1 MRAFLTARWAP
12 VVGALATV
20 FYAGSVLAFGLDYRP
35 LHNDEGVTL
44 QVAQEPSVRDVLQ
57 TAIDHRH
64 GPPLHYLLVHMS
76 LLWHDDVLGLRLP
89 SALLGILAVALSY
102 WLGRELLGPPG
113 GALVSVIT
121 AISPAVVNLAQ
132 FARGYTAML
141 AACYGSLWILLV
153 MLRTRSAKLVIPYA
167 ITALLLAAAHPFG
180 LFALLSELIL
190 LVCLWVWPMARS
202 RTIGERRPLI
212 VLGAALLLGA
222 CALVGLRQ
230 VYAPLQHKYGVGN
243 GSQVVDVASTRFW
256 AELGSAWSGSGY
268 AFFGILLGVACVL
281 GVITLWTSNRR
292 AAFVC
297 TIWLLQP
304 LISLSVLTAASSDFA
319 PQRHLSFLIP
329 GYAVATAAFLLE
341 LARRLGARRG
351 VIAVVAVMV
360 LLYAPSAV
368 AVHNNVGTFTSDLR
382 DASLYLG
389 QNFEPGDVLLTSAG
403 QSEAG
408 AASRLYGAYAVL
420 EARSN
425 TPLGSWRQVGDATGC
440 DLIIRLHNQQSTPR
454 EAWLLLRPPN
464 PPAAAQALQSAGADE
479 VQQFGNYVVA
489 RFALSPQTIG
499 GALKAGITG
508 YTAVL
513 PVSQSI
519 HDFGIVGHYYRT
531 TLQMWRG
538 NKCVYGRSTG

>member
-44 QVAQEPSVRDVLQ
+44 HVASEPSVRDVLH
-57 TAIDHRH
+57 TAIDYRH
-64 GPPLHYLLVHMS
+64 GPPLHYLLVHVS

-89 SALLGILAVALSY
+89 SALLGILAVALAY

-153 MLRTRSAKLVIPYA
+153 MLRTRSAKLVVPYA

-180 LFALLSELIL
+180 LFALFSELAL
-190 LVCLWVWPMARS
+190 LVCLGLGPMLRRRS
-202 RTIGERRPLI
+202 IGERRPLI

-222 CALVGLRQ
+222 GALVGLRE
-230 VYAPLQHKYGVGN
+230 VYAPLQHKYGVGS

-256 AELGSAWSGSGY
+256 TELGSAWSGSSY
-268 AFFGILLGVACVL
+268 AVFGLLLGLACVL
-281 GVITLWTSNRR
+281 GVLALWATNRR
-292 AAFVC
+292 AALVC
-297 TIWLLQP
+297 TVWLLLP
-304 LISLSVLTAASSDFA
+304 LVLLSILTANSSDFA
-319 PQRHLSFLIP
+319 PQRHLSFLVP
-329 GYAVATAAFLLE
+329 GYAVATAGCLLE
-341 LARRLGARRG
+341 LARRVGKRG
-351 VIAVVAVMV
+351 PIAVVAVMV

-368 AVHNNVGTFTSDLR
+368 AVHNNVGTFTPDLR
-382 DASLYLG
+382 DSSLYLE
-389 QNFEPGDVLLTSAG
+389 QNFHPGDVLLTSAG
-403 QSEAG
+403 ESELG

-420 EARSN
+420 EARGN
-425 TPLGSWRQVGDATGC
+425 TGLGRWRQLGDATGC
-440 DLIIRLHNQQSTPR
+440 DLITRLHDQQRTPTD
-454 EAWLLLRPPN
+454 AWLLLRPPN
-464 PPAAAQALQSAGADE
+464 PPAAATALQSAGADQ

-489 RFALSPQTIG
+489 RFPVTPQTVG
-499 GALKAGITG
+499 GALQAGIRG
-508 YTAVL
+508 YSSL
-513 PVSQSI
+513 IPVSKPI

-531 TLQMWRG
+531 ALRMWRQ
-538 NKCVYGRSTG
+538 NQCTYGRSTG